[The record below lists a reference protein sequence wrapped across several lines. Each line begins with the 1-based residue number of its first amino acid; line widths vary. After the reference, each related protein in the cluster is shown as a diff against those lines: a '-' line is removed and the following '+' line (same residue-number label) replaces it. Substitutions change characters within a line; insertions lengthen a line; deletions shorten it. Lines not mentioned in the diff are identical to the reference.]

1 MIQQMDI
8 KGAYLN
14 GYLKE
19 TVYMCQPEGFDNGT
33 NHVCLLVKTLYG
45 LKQFGCKWNIEF
57 NKKIHQKGFIH
68 LQVDPCMYIKRQN
81 NEVAIITIW
90 VDDLL
95 LFTGSSQ
102 TMNEMKKDLHSQ
114 WEVTDLGKPS
124 KIIGIKITRSDD
136 VIKISQKRS
145 IESILTRQ
153 GLKEA
158 SPVSTPLD
166 PKVKIKPNPKH
177 QENGNFLNVLLCP
190 YCLKT

>member
-19 TVYMCQPEGFDNGT
+19 TVYMCQPEGFDDGT

-45 LKQFGCKWNIEF
+45 LKQSGHEWNIEF
-57 NKKIHQKGFIH
+57 NKKIHQKGFIC
-68 LQVDPCMYIKRQN
+68 LQADPYMYIKRQN

-102 TMNEMKKDLHSQ
+102 TMNEMKKDLHPQ
-114 WEVTDLGKPS
+114 
-124 KIIGIKITRSDD
+124 
-136 VIKISQKRS
+136 
-145 IESILTRQ
+145 
-153 GLKEA
+153 
-158 SPVSTPLD
+158 
-166 PKVKIKPNPKH
+166 
-177 QENGNFLNVLLCP
+177 
-190 YCLKT
+190 